1 MQPPMFKWLLFC
13 TGFNTLVI
21 TINHYGIRRIND
33 YIDVIEERNG
43 NKKLN
48 EIKQSL
54 DNMIKDT
61 DIILNK

>member
-1 MQPPMFKWLLFC
+1 MFKWLLFF
-13 TGFNTLVI
+13 TGFNTLAV

-48 EIKQSL
+48 DINKTL
-54 DNMIKDT
+54 DNMITKID
-61 DIILNK
+61 K

>member
-1 MQPPMFKWLLFC
+1 MFKLLLFF
-13 TGFNTLVI
+13 TGFNRLTQL
-21 TINHYGIRRIND
+21 INHYGIRRIND
-33 YIDVIEERNG
+33 YIDVIEEGNG

-61 DIILNK
+61 DTILYK